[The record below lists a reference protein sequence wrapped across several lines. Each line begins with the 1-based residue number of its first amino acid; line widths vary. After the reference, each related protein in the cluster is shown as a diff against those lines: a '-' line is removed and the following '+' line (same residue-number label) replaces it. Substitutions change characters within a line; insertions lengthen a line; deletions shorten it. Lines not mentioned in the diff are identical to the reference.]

1 MTPAGRRA
9 AWHALQQA
17 HAALQQGDKAA
28 ARAWARR
35 AARLAPQWDAPWV
48 LLGLLSPSP
57 RARRAYLERA
67 LRLNPGNAL
76 ARQRL
81 RQLLG
86 EAQTQPTRPVQA
98 RPKPA
103 TRPRPK
109 PAARPRPK
117 PVARPRP
124 KPAARPR
131 PKPATRPRPKP
142 VARPRPKPAARPRP
156 KPTARWSY
164 RRRARRGWAMM
175 AVLSLAALV
184 WVGFMGW
191 TLRGARPVAAEP
203 VPPNPAATASP
214 TPWQPHPPTA
224 TPTPTPTATPTATPS
239 PTPTPSATP
248 TATPTPTAT
257 ATPTPAPPAP
267 RPPGVAPG
275 ERWILVDL
283 SEQRLYAID
292 GDRLERTFVV
302 STGLPQT
309 PTVVGTFR
317 IWVKLRSTDM
327 AGPGYYLPNVPYTMY
342 FYQGYGIH
350 GTYWH
355 NNFGRPMSHGCVN
368 MRTEDARW
376 LFHWADVGTVVQIV
390 P

>member
-57 RARRAYLERA
+57 QARRAYLARA

-86 EAQTQPTRPVQA
+86 EAQTQPTRS
-98 RPKPA
+98 
-103 TRPRPK
+103 
-109 PAARPRPK
+109 ARPRP
-117 PVARPRP
+117 R
-124 KPAARPR
+124 
-131 PKPATRPRPKP
+131 PAT
-142 VARPRPKPAARPRP
+142 
-156 KPTARWSY
+156 RWSY
-164 RRRARRGWAMM
+164 RRRARRGWAML
-175 AVLSLAALV
+175 AVLSIAALV
-184 WVGFMGW
+184 WGGFVGW
-191 TLRGARPVAAEP
+191 TLRDARPVAAEL

-267 RPPGVAPG
+267 RPDMVAPG

-302 STGLPQT
+302 STGRPQT
-309 PTVVGTFR
+309 PTVVGIFR

>member
-17 HAALQQGDKAA
+17 HAALQRGDKAA
-28 ARAWARR
+28 ARTWARQ

-57 RARRAYLERA
+57 QARQAYLERA

-81 RQLLG
+81 RQLG
-86 EAQTQPTRPVQA
+86 E
-98 RPKPA
+98 
-103 TRPRPK
+103 TRPRP
-109 PAARPRPK
+109 AAQPQPQ
-117 PVARPRP
+117 PQPQ
-124 KPAARPR
+124 
-131 PKPATRPRPKP
+131 
-142 VARPRPKPAARPRP
+142 PRP
-156 KPTARWSY
+156 KPTARRQAQPATRPRPQPATRPSF
-164 RRRARRGWAMM
+164 RRRARRGWAMVAM
-175 AVLSLAALV
+175 LSIAALV
-184 WVGFMGW
+184 WVGFVGW
-191 TLRGARPVAAEP
+191 NLRGVRPVAAEP
-203 VPPNPAATASP
+203 VPPNPATTATP
-214 TPWQPHPPTA
+214 TPWQPQPPTA

-257 ATPTPAPPAP
+257 ATPTPAAPAP
-267 RPPGVAPG
+267 RPDMVAPG

-309 PTVVGTFR
+309 PTVVGIFR

-355 NNFGRPMSHGCVN
+355 NNFGRPMSHGCIN